1 MTDFADMGSEAA
13 DYHLELALR
22 QQANRC
28 MKPTPHPTCEFCE
41 EQDVYVFSNGA
52 KCRYCF
58 DCRTE
63 LLLES
68 AK

>member
-1 MTDFADMGSEAA
+1 MDFADQGSEFQEL
-13 DYHLELALR
+13 DLQLALR
-22 QQANRC
+22 QHASRC
-28 MKPTPHPTCEFCE
+28 QKPMPHPTCEFCE

-63 LLLES
+63 LLLEGV
-68 AK
+68 K

>member
-1 MTDFADMGSEAA
+1 MDFADSASDAET
-13 DYHLELALR
+13 YHLELALR

-28 MKPTPHPTCEFCE
+28 MKAVRHPICEFCE

-68 AK
+68 TK